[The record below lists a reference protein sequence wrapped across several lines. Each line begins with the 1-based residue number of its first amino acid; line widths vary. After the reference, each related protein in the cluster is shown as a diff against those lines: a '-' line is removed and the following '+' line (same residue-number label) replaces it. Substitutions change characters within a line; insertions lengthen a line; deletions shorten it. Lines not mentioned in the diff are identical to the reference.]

1 MISKFA
7 TQDELEKDEHDINWN
22 SLIQNDPYKQYA
34 DYTEIKK
41 NNPQHKISHETYY
54 SCEELENISL
64 CDIDL
69 SKIKPTYED
78 VLNGKYNIKHKI
90 LNQEICGTNL
100 PHFVGLLTDSES
112 FSIDEF
118 EKEVQRCGNKP
129 ENLYR
134 YWYTINKLY
143 FDELYK
149 RHIIELQEV
158 ENNKIKKDSTSI
170 AKATKDVPIDEI
182 NIASN
187 LLDEITNEISKK
199 GETRNEPDN

>member
-7 TQDELEKDEHDINWN
+7 TQDE
-22 SLIQNDPYKQYA
+22 
-34 DYTEIKK
+34 
-41 NNPQHKISHETYY
+41 
-54 SCEELENISL
+54 
-64 CDIDL
+64 
-69 SKIKPTYED
+69 
-78 VLNGKYNIKHKI
+78 
-90 LNQEICGTNL
+90 
-100 PHFVGLLTDSES
+100 
-112 FSIDEF
+112 F
-118 EKEVQRCGNKP
+118 EKAVQRCGNKP

-149 RHIIELQEV
+149 RHIIKLQEV

-187 LLDEITNEISKK
+187 LLDEFTNEISKK